1 MLRVTKIALPFVWR
15 IAAHTSVGESFSFF
29 ASFFL
34 FSKEKKK
41 GIIARQTPMNSI
53 DRLHRQQA
61 ERLRGKHRKGQR
73 WRLQAQADSEGNER
87 FRRMVSGCFP

>member
-1 MLRVTKIALPFVWR
+1 MHLCGVLTAEPYPPIQRREKGSLTAAAAACSPLRGIYVVCNENSVAFRVT

-41 GIIARQTPMNSI
+41 RVIAQQTPKNSI
-53 DRLHRQQA
+53 DRLHKQ
-61 ERLRGKHRKGQR
+61 
-73 WRLQAQADSEGNER
+73 
-87 FRRMVSGCFP
+87 